1 MCVVVKRM
9 NSWNAVWPEWEAVR
23 EIGRGSFGTVYEAVR
38 REYGIESR
46 AAIKCISIPAEDDDP
61 ERYRR
66 EGLDETAIR
75 ETYRRIAEDVIR
87 EIEFMQ
93 SVKDS
98 PNIVGIEDYKVVGKK
113 DSPGWDIF
121 IRMELLTPLTE
132 WLCDR
137 ENSEAD
143 AVRLGTDLCRAL
155 EACGRKQIIHR
166 DIKPENI
173 FISSLGTFKLGDFGI
188 SRKLESMTYGLTRIG
203 TANYMAPE
211 IYREEAY
218 DRRADQ
224 YSLGLVLY
232 WMLNGRRLPFL
243 PDKQILSPADRNDAF
258 RKRIRG
264 EVLPPPRDASARM
277 TAVIR
282 KACAPKPEERYPT
295 PEAFREALEK
305 VDGGKAAAASNSGAW
320 KKRAALFLI
329 LAALITGGILIES
342 WPWVEPPVP
351 TEAPAA
357 SSEAPDPTPGA
368 TPAAATPAP
377 ATQMPEPTP
386 AAAQTPASTPSPS
399 PGPGEKDLRGGS
411 DRLVHP
417 DEGSWLDDYETQYV
431 KTQYG
436 NRAYLRYAPE
446 DESDHDEFVKEKDQ
460 VTVLA
465 RQNGFSL
472 VITENRL
479 IGWVTSGVLVYRY

>member
-1 MCVVVKRM
+1 MCVVMKRM

-113 DSPGWDIF
+113 DSPGWDIC

-137 ENSEAD
+137 ETSEAD

-155 EACGRKQIIHR
+155 EACGRMQIIHR

-224 YSLGLVLY
+224 DSLGLVLY

-282 KACAPKPEERYPT
+282 KACATRPEERYPT

-305 VDGGKAAAASNSGAW
+305 VDGGKAAAASKSGAW
-320 KKRAALFLI
+320 KKGAALFLI
-329 LAALITGGILIES
+329 LAALITGGVLIRNR
-342 WPWVEPPVP
+342 PPVEPPDP
-351 TEAPAA
+351 TEAPAVSPEAAEPA
-357 SSEAPDPTPGA
+357 SDAV
-368 TPAAATPAP
+368 PAADTS
-377 ATQMPEPTP
+377 TLQT
-386 AAAQTPASTPSPS
+386 QTPAPS
-399 PGPGEKDLRGGS
+399 PGPGEKDLRGCS

-446 DESDHDEFVKEKDQ
+446 EESDHDEFVKEKDQ

>member
-98 PNIVGIEDYKVVGKK
+98 PNIVGIEDYKVTGKK
-113 DSPGWDIF
+113 NSPGWDIF

-137 ENSEAD
+137 ETSEAD

-155 EACGRKQIIHR
+155 ETCDRMQIIHR

-282 KACAPKPEERYPT
+282 KACATRPEERYPT

-305 VDGGKAAAASNSGAW
+305 VDGGKAAAASKSGAW

-342 WPWVEPPVP
+342 RPWVEPPDP

-357 SSEAPDPTPGA
+357 SSEAPEPASDA
-368 TPAAATPAP
+368 VPAADTS
-377 ATQMPEPTP
+377 TLQT
-386 AAAQTPASTPSPS
+386 QTPA
-399 PGPGEKDLRGGS
+399 PGPGEKDLRGCS

-446 DESDHDEFVKEKDQ
+446 EESDHDEFVKEKDQ

>member
-1 MCVVVKRM
+1 M
-9 NSWNAVWPEWEAVR
+9 R

-155 EACGRKQIIHR
+155 EACGRMQIIHR

-305 VDGGKAAAASNSGAW
+305 VDGGKAAAASKSGAW

-329 LAALITGGILIES
+329 LAALITGGVLIRNR
-342 WPWVEPPVP
+342 PWVEPPDP

-357 SSEAPDPTPGA
+357 SSEAPEPASDA
-368 TPAAATPAP
+368 VPAADTS
-377 ATQMPEPTP
+377 TLQT
-386 AAAQTPASTPSPS
+386 QTPA
-399 PGPGEKDLRGGS
+399 PGPGEKDLRGCS

-446 DESDHDEFVKEKDQ
+446 EESDHDEFVKEKDQ

>member
-1 MCVVVKRM
+1 MCVVMKRM

-137 ENSEAD
+137 ETSEAD

-155 EACGRKQIIHR
+155 EACGRMQIIHR

-282 KACAPKPEERYPT
+282 KACATRPEERYPT
-295 PEAFREALEK
+295 PEAFREA
-305 VDGGKAAAASNSGAW
+305 AASKSGAW
-320 KKRAALFLI
+320 KKGAALFLI
-329 LAALITGGILIES
+329 LAALITGGVLIRNR
-342 WPWVEPPVP
+342 PPVEPPDP
-351 TEAPAA
+351 TEAPAVSPEAAEPA
-357 SSEAPDPTPGA
+357 SDAV
-368 TPAAATPAP
+368 PAADTS
-377 ATQMPEPTP
+377 TLQT
-386 AAAQTPASTPSPS
+386 QTPAPS
-399 PGPGEKDLRGGS
+399 PGPGEKDLRGCS

-446 DESDHDEFVKEKDQ
+446 EESDHDEFVKEKDQ

>member
-9 NSWNAVWPEWEAVR
+9 NPWNAVWPEWEVVR

-137 ENSEAD
+137 ETSEAD

-155 EACGRKQIIHR
+155 ETCDRMQIIHR

-295 PEAFREALEK
+295 PAAFREALEK
-305 VDGGKAAAASNSGAW
+305 VDGGKAAAASKSGAW

-342 WPWVEPPVP
+342 RPWVEPPDP

-357 SSEAPDPTPGA
+357 SSEAPEPASDA
-368 TPAAATPAP
+368 VPAADTS
-377 ATQMPEPTP
+377 TLQT
-386 AAAQTPASTPSPS
+386 QTPA
-399 PGPGEKDLRGGS
+399 PGPGEKDLRGCS

-446 DESDHDEFVKEKDQ
+446 EESDHDEFVKEKDQ